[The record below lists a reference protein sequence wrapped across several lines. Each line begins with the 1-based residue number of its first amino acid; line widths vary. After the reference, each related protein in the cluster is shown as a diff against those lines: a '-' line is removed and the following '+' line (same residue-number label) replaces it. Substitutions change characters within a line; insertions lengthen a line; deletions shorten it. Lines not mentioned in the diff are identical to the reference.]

1 MGIDSVKQ
9 LLDALL
15 QATTPQQVGDIL
27 AKLGDGPDVGV
38 DQPFGPLGCRWHFF
52 DDNPSNMSTINL
64 GSKPGRSLTER
75 VTNAIDAIF
84 EREMLLQGNAAH
96 PPGSPLEAADMWF
109 DRPWSTA
116 GDGLFNMDQAQIDS
130 YSRWVQIVMMPGE
143 DEVKPTVDVL
153 DQGIGIEPDEFT
165 NTILSFHRGNKINKL
180 YLAGAFGQGGS
191 ATIAF
196 SDYTL
201 ILSRHMRGGNRVGFT
216 LVKQMDL
223 DEIYKE
229 NAYVFLAMPNAAGVL
244 SVLSCEAEDNLDAYP
259 GVKST
264 SSHKPPVFNH
274 GTIVRHY
281 GYQMRGLDSPLSSSP
296 GNLYHLMNY
305 MLFDPVLPFRVVD
318 LRKPGHYRSRVV
330 VGSRNRLLAD
340 GGFADVRHHQPRFW
354 LRPTE
359 DSEQTLGVEYWVVFS
374 SHNKQSQNGNKPT
387 PRVRPHDLFLDPAHP
402 IIGTLNGQN
411 HGELTARII
420 REAKLPQVAKHI
432 IVHLDLTVVSKR
444 TRSQL
449 LSSTRE
455 GFKEGEVF
463 DEVVRILQDHFR
475 DDERLHE
482 IEAELEESLLER
494 ETMAANKEVRNRITR
509 LLREFKIDFRHVGD
523 FPGMEMDEAGN
534 LVPRVR
540 KAPTRRPPLDTLPY
554 PDVTRLEIVSPQ
566 KILRI
571 HQGDS
576 RFVKVETNADSYYDK
591 IGAIRIRAIPNHLAD
606 VSKSALIGG
615 RINWRVRPRRDSKPG
630 DIGRILISLTLPNGE
645 QIVERMTYEILAPRE
660 EQIKTPRGYV
670 PYFDVQ
676 GLDPWDN
683 PEQFFRVWDYLNPEE
698 DDVTRVAY
706 KVLETRSGL
715 IVYYSKAFGI
725 YRTWLQ
731 SILERQPSLVQ
742 QFTQN
747 YEIWIGYYAI
757 SQWQQRKLDDGLHDI
772 NLEEEIL
779 ERMQDRDGAI
789 VAEMQVKQALEVADL
804 QRRFANLDVNPR

>member
-1 MGIDSVKQ
+1 MGIDSVNQ

-15 QATTPQQVGDIL
+15 KATTSDQVNHIL
-27 AKLGDGPDVGV
+27 AELGDGPDVDV
-38 DQPFGPLGCRWHFF
+38 DEPFGALGCQWHFF
-52 DDNPSNMSTINL
+52 DDNSSNMSTINL
-64 GSKPGRSLTER
+64 GSKPGHSLTER
-75 VTNAIDAIF
+75 VTNAIDAVF
-84 EREMLLQGNAAH
+84 EREMLLQGNPAH
-96 PPGSPLEAADMWF
+96 PPGSPLEAADAWF

-116 GDGLFNMDQAQIDS
+116 GDGLFNMDPAQIDA
-130 YSRWVQIVMMPGE
+130 YSRWVQIVMLPGE
-143 DEVKPTVDVL
+143 DIAKPTVDVV
-153 DQGIGIEPDEFT
+153 DQGIGMEPDEFT
-165 NTILSFHRGNKINKL
+165 STILSFHRGNKINKL

-201 ILSRHMRGGNRVGFT
+201 ILSRHLHGGNTVGFT

-229 NAYVFLAMPNAAGVL
+229 NAYVFLAVPKPDGTLTVPG
-244 SVLSCEAEDNLDAYP
+244 SEVEGPIEAYP

-264 SSHKPPVFNH
+264 SSHKPQAFTH

-281 GYQMRGLDSPLSSSP
+281 GYQARSMENPLSSSP
-296 GNLYHLMNY
+296 GNMYHLMNY

-318 LRKPGHYRSRVV
+318 LRQPGHYRSRVV
-330 VGSRNRLLAD
+330 IGSRNRLLAD

-374 SHNKQSQNGNKPT
+374 SHNKPSQNGNKPT
-387 PRVRPHDLFLDPAHP
+387 QRVRPHDLFLDPAHP

-411 HGELTARII
+411 HGELTPRII
-420 REAKLPQVAKHI
+420 REARLPQVAKHI

-463 DEVVRILQDHFR
+463 DEVVRILQDHLR
-475 DDERLHE
+475 DDEHLHE

-494 ETMAANKEVRNRITR
+494 ESTATTKEVRNRITR

-523 FPGMEMDEAGN
+523 FPGMELDGTGN
-534 LVPRVR
+534 PIPRTR
-540 KAPTRRPPLDTLPY
+540 KPPTRRQPLDTLPY

-566 KILRI
+566 KVLRI

-576 RFVKVETNADSYYDK
+576 RFVKVETNADRTYDK
-591 IGAIRIRAIPNHLAD
+591 IGAIKIRTIPDHLDD
-606 VSKSALIGG
+606 VSKGPLIGG
-615 RINWRVRPRRDSKPG
+615 RINWRLRPRKESKPG
-630 DIGRILISLTLPNGE
+630 DIGRVLVSLTLPNGE
-645 QIVERMTYEILAPRE
+645 QIVERMPYEILPPRE
-660 EQIKTPRGYV
+660 EKIKTPRGYV

-676 GLDPWDN
+676 GLDPFDN
-683 PEQFFRVWDYLNPEE
+683 PDQFFRVWDYLDPEE
-698 DDVTRVAY
+698 DDITQVAY
-706 KVLETRSGL
+706 KVIETRAGL

-725 YRTWLQ
+725 YRSWLQ

-757 SQWQQRKLDDGLHDI
+757 SQWQQRKLDNGLPDF
-772 NLEEEIL
+772 NLEEELL

-804 QRRFANLDVNPR
+804 QRKFANLT